1 MILKNDDKVTYKE
14 FKDYLL
20 IVSKITDDE
29 YLVYSPSLRYSRV
42 LNVKELK
49 KIK

>member
-1 MILKNDDKVTYKE
+1 MILNKDDKVTHKE

-20 IVSKITDDE
+20 IVSKITDNE
-29 YLVYSPSLRYSRV
+29 YLVYSPTLRYSRV

-49 KIK
+49 KVK